1 MVVDESFVHYAYNA
15 KPERT
20 QVIYTHSD
28 THSFV
33 HTQTRL
39 TNSLYGTQR
48 VFTVHKEWWM
58 MRNRKSERRAGGE
71 REAQVLQ
78 LADVPNFSRPMSFN
92 SKPMLWI
99 EVSVSQARSNY
110 KKDPAA
116 L

>member
-1 MVVDESFVHYAYNA
+1 
-15 KPERT
+15 
-20 QVIYTHSD
+20 
-28 THSFV
+28 
-33 HTQTRL
+33 
-39 TNSLYGTQR
+39 
-48 VFTVHKEWWM
+48 M

-92 SKPMLWI
+92 SRPMLWI
-99 EVSVSQARSNY
+99 EVSVSQARSNS